1 MINDIYLPIYSPND
15 FDTVFKNEKLQ
26 KYVISEHCMSPESD
40 VLKELEKYF
49 TTVIHPTYA
58 EGFLIGHGKAALI
71 KIIEE
76 KLSLPHEL
84 TVAIGDSLNDTDM
97 LKYAAVS
104 VAMENAPAE
113 VKNICDFVTDTTEK
127 NGVAKAIFKLID
139 QI

>member
-1 MINDIYLPIYSPND
+1 M
-15 FDTVFKNEKLQ
+15 Q
-26 KYVISEHCMSPESD
+26 K
-40 VLKELEKYF
+40 
-49 TTVIHPTYA
+49 
-58 EGFLIGHGKAALI
+58 GFLIGHGKAALI